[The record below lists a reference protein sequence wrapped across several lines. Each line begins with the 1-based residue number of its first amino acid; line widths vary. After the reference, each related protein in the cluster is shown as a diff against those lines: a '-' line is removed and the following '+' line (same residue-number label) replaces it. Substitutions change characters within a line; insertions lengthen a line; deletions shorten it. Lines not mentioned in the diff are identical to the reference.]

1 MKIRKGENRMKVI
14 STNNQYIVYGDDLK
28 TYDNIPA
35 DIYTVRFSRMSG
47 FYLEKVGPFEIKES
61 KIYGVHLNKIDK
73 VARSFTAFDRSL
85 GVILSGAKGI
95 GKSLFAKLLCNE
107 EVSLGYPVLMVD
119 TYYPG
124 IADYL
129 ESLKQEV
136 VVFFDEFDKTFKPH
150 DNENPQEAMLSLFD
164 GTTNG
169 KKLFVI
175 TCNSVNDLN
184 DYLINR
190 PGRFHYHFR
199 FEYPSAE
206 EIKEY
211 LNDKLDEKYKTEID
225 EVIHFSK
232 RVNLNYDCLRAIAF
246 ELNMGYPLK
255 EAILDLNIINTD
267 RVSCSIKIY
276 ANNGKIYTSYTNYH
290 LDLFSDDYS
299 RIEMKNEKN
308 ENIFD
313 FDFNPQNLV
322 YDENLG
328 YIIPGNKID
337 PFFTYD
343 DEDEDCGAEIK
354 ELRKVGFSYA
364 EISKKSDR
372 AIHYLL

>member
-1 MKIRKGENRMKVI
+1 MKVI

-73 VARSFTAFDRSL
+73 VSRSFTAFDRSL
-85 GVILSGAKGI
+85 EVILSGAKGI

-175 TCNSVNDLN
+175 TCNRVNDLN
-184 DYLINR
+184 DYLVNR

-199 FEYPSAE
+199 FEYPSDN

-211 LNDKLDEKYKTEID
+211 LNDKLDEKYKPEIK
-225 EVIHFSK
+225 EVINFSK

-255 EAILDLNIINTD
+255 EAVLDLNIVNTD
-267 RVSCSIKIY
+267 RVCCSIKIY
-276 ANNGKIYTSYTNYH
+276 ANNGKTYISTCDYH
-290 LDLFSDDYS
+290 LDLFSFS
-299 RIEMKNEKN
+299 RVWIEMENEKG
-308 ENIFD
+308 ENIFG
-313 FDFNPQNLV
+313 FNLNPQDLV
-322 YDENLG
+322 FDEKLG
-328 YIIPGNKID
+328 YIIPGNKII
-337 PFFTYD
+337 PSFTYD
-343 DEDEDCGAEIK
+343 DEDEDCGDEIK
-354 ELRKVGFSYA
+354 ELKKVKFSYA
-364 EISKKSDR
+364 EISKKSEKS
-372 AIHYLL
+372 IHYML